1 MFKLMQLREHPQ
13 AMVSITDNAPF
24 TPCPENFNMAAHVLQ
39 HADALADKVAL
50 TQVSPTGAKRY
61 SYGQIKS
68 WVLGAATGLLNLG
81 MKRGDRVLMRLDNT
95 VEFPITY
102 LAALAVDLV
111 PVPTSAQLTAPEVGK
126 LIDQLATA
134 LIVHDPAVPC
144 PKSDIK
150 TISHQDIQSFKD
162 LPMAE
167 FVFGDPNRLGYI
179 VFTSGTSGSPRGV
192 MHAHRAIWARQ
203 MMFKD
208 WYDLHPTD
216 RLLHAGAFNW
226 TFTLGTGLMDPW
238 TVGASSIIPA
248 QGVAIEALPLLLNR
262 HEATIFAAAP
272 GVYRKILKEH
282 ASLDLKHLRHGISA
296 GEKLAPT
303 VAEAWSAAT
312 GKEVYEAFG
321 MSECSTFISGCPTH
335 PAPNTALGFAQRGRK
350 VAIVDKE
357 NGAPVP
363 IGTEGILAIDQNDPG
378 LMLGYLNNPEATAA
392 AFKESWFLTGDM
404 GTMDTKGAITYL
416 GRGDDMMNAGGFRVS
431 PLEVEQAL
439 GGIDGITALAVTS
452 IKVGIDVNIIG
463 CFYTAD
469 KNLAETYLS
478 DIATQRLAHYKRPK
492 FFMPVEALPLGPN
505 GKLNRRALQ
514 SVYEAQNGKT

>member
-1 MFKLMQLREHPQ
+1 
-13 AMVSITDNAPF
+13 
-24 TPCPENFNMAAHVLQ
+24 
-39 HADALADKVAL
+39 
-50 TQVSPTGAKRY
+50 
-61 SYGQIKS
+61 
-68 WVLGAATGLLNLG
+68 
-81 MKRGDRVLMRLDNT
+81 MRLDNT

-126 LIDQLATA
+126 LIDQLEPA

-144 PKSDIK
+144 PVGDIP
-150 TISHQDIQSFKD
+150 TISPLDIQSFKNLTQAD
-162 LPMAE
+162 

-208 WYDLHPTD
+208 WYDLHSTD
-216 RLLHAGAFNW
+216 RLMHAGAFNW

-248 QGVAIEALPLLLNR
+248 KGVPIEALPLLLNR

-282 ASLDLKHLRHGISA
+282 QTLPLKHLRHGIAA

-303 VAEAWSAAT
+303 VAQAWNEAT

-321 MSECSTFISGCPTH
+321 MSECSTFISGCPSH
-335 PAPNTALGFAQRGRK
+335 PAPNTALGFAQNGRK
-350 VAIVDKE
+350 VAVISKDI
-357 NGAPVP
+357 GAPVP
-363 IGTEGILAIDQNDPG
+363 FGTEGILAIDKNDPG

-392 AFKESWFLTGDM
+392 AFKDTWFLTGDM
-404 GTMDTKGAITYL
+404 GTMDADGAITYL

-439 GGIDGITALAVTS
+439 GGLEGISALAVTA
-452 IKVGIDVNIIG
+452 IKVGVDVSVIG
-463 CFYTAD
+463 CFYSSERALD
-469 KNLAETYLS
+469 ENHLLGCAAE
-478 DIATQRLAHYKRPK
+478 RLAQYKRPK
-492 FFMPVEALPLGPN
+492 FFMRVDALPLGPN